1 MLLNKWKVR
10 EERRENKEC
19 QPRAER
25 REKMFPQRPLCVSLI
40 RKLFQQSNDCLCLP
54 GCIWDLTWKSTTN
67 ASGWTSPPWLFQY
80 FHRFNV
86 GFLGDSSG
94 KAGCR
99 PKPRMKNHIAQ
110 GLCTETARC
119 TLSLSLH
126 RLSLNAG
133 EPHVNSTKNCLR
145 CVNKVISPTISSK

>member
-1 MLLNKWKVR
+1 MHIHIQPQMGAHWCCWINDKWGTKGEQNKVG
-10 EERRENKEC
+10 

-25 REKMFPQRPLCVSLI
+25 RERMFPQRPLCVSLI
-40 RKLFQQSNDCLCLP
+40 RKLFQQSNVCLCLP

-67 ASGWTSPPWLFQY
+67 ESGWTSPRWLFQY

-86 GFLGDSSG
+86 GFLGDSPG

-99 PKPRMKNHIAQ
+99 PKPRMKNHIA
-110 GLCTETARC
+110 GGFCTETARC

-126 RLSLNAG
+126 CLSLR
-133 EPHVNSTKNCLR
+133 LR
-145 CVNKVISPTISSK
+145 RATY